1 MTVMN
6 GEDEP
11 RTGRLA
17 QAFLVMLVI
26 LVTDVACQQA
36 PSSSPPARSSTPS
49 ETSGEMVGVNQ
60 APSCEGLGDKE
71 RRLCRPIRVARSD
84 LSTCGRASQQPPG
97 RAYGRTVL
105 GPGPVWP
112 VASTFPVIEF
122 ERPGTGVDQPPD
134 GGTWYGQK
142 VGWLF
147 APAATDV
154 GGALV
159 RVFPIGHTG
168 QAALPDNNGRWGNVV
183 WMDPPAAAADS
194 KGGPRLDPSSTAV
207 TRAGC
212 YAWQID
218 GAKFSYTIFFSAVT
232 R

>member
-1 MTVMN
+1 MN
-6 GEDEP
+6 CEDEP
-11 RTGRLA
+11 RAGRLA

-26 LVTDVACQQA
+26 LVAGAACQQA
-36 PSSSPPARSSTPS
+36 PSSPPPTRSSTPS
-49 ETSGEMVGVNQ
+49 ETAGEMVGVK

-71 RRLCRPIRVARSD
+71 RRLCRPIRVARND
-84 LSTCGRASQQPPG
+84 LSTCGRASQQSHG

-112 VASTFPVIEF
+112 VAPTFPVIEF
-122 ERPGTGVDQPPD
+122 GRPGKGVVQPLG
-134 GGTWYGQK
+134 GGTWYAQK
-142 VGWLF
+142 VPWLF

-168 QAALPDNNGRWGNVV
+168 RAALLGNNDRYAEAVL
-183 WMDPPAAAADS
+183 MDPQPPAADFT
-194 KGGPRLDPSSTAV
+194 GGPRLNPSQTDV
-207 TRAGC
+207 TSAGC
-212 YAWQID
+212 YAWHID
-218 GAKFSYTIFFSAVT
+218 GAKFSYTLFFSAVT